1 MFIQLLEGGPTFDL
15 DTSETLLSVD
25 ELNVTETVS
34 LFVNSFIL
42 LKSNSAIA
50 YILQYCLHMQ
60 NVEACKLA
68 TLVQETTNAMNQVL
82 FFCAFRLCSI
92 FHHCSKISSGNR
104 VSPTLHQRRSVP
116 GHGWWTGDLS
126 ITATHRLIISLN
138 DGGPKQPI

>member
-15 DTSETLLSVD
+15 DTSQTLLSVD

-34 LFVNSFIL
+34 FFMNSFIL
-42 LKSNSAIA
+42 FKSN
-50 YILQYCLHMQ
+50 YILPTYAECRGLQ
-60 NVEACKLA
+60 ACNFGPGDNKCNEPG
-68 TLVQETTNAMNQVL
+68 LV
-82 FFCAFRLCSI
+82 FCAFRLCST

-116 GHGWWTGDLS
+116 RHGWWTGDLS
-126 ITATHRLIISLN
+126 ITATRRLNISLN